1 MATSAL
7 ESKVN
12 GNDSPGARK
21 KVAFITGITGQVS
34 SPLFLHDDICGK
46 IYPNSF

>member
-12 GNDSPGARK
+12 GNGSLGVRK

-34 SPLFLHDDICGK
+34 SFF
-46 IYPNSF
+46 YTWQYQ